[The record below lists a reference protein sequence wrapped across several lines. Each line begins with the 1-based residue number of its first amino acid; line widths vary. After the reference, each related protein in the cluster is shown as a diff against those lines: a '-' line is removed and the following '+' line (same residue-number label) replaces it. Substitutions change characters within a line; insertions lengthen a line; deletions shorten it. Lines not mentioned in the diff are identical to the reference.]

1 MKQEFDLSGSGL
13 AGEAAFPLGPV
24 LAGARARGMADAMT
38 MWGLAAV
45 FLGVDGS
52 VLFAN
57 DRALALMGEHLRFAE
72 DRLQASDQASGALRS
87 LVDAT
92 LARGAGCSSSLVLR
106 RGGDRPALLLR
117 ARRTALGDEPFQL
130 VKVVA
135 VIDERREKRRQP
147 RLRRPPLRAA
157 GVLSAPH

>member
-92 LARGAGCSSSLVLR
+92 LDRGGSSSLVLQ